1 MSKDDTHATARATPS
16 LYATTSPS
24 VKAAAPAPATAP
36 TVQVGTVVH
45 HVNAGGECEAAIVTG
60 FAPDGSTHL
69 TAFPASGGGAGG
81 NWRSLPWS
89 AEHAAHTWHA
99 ADHGVA

>member
-1 MSKDDTHATARATPS
+1 MAKDDTHATARATPS
-16 LYATTSPS
+16 LYATTSPA
-24 VKAAAPAPATAP
+24 VKAAAPATAP
-36 TVQVGTVVH
+36 EIRIGSVVH

-60 FAPDGSTHL
+60 VGTDGTVHL

-81 NWRSLPWS
+81 NWRHLPWHGE
-89 AEHAAHTWHA
+89 ATTPHTWHA